1 MKLVNARAL
10 ALACRPAG
18 KSAHR
23 SIAGSDQS
31 CSQQNEERH
40 QRVPGHGFEYGSHY
54 RITIQLSG
62 SLRWN
67 PSRHEPAPRSA
78 ARVAQCRGGAST
90 TTVAVIPALIT
101 IPFGTSSM

>member
-31 CSQQNEERH
+31 CSTEMTAPDVSSGVNNHSEPPIERP
-40 QRVPGHGFEYGSHY
+40 RPAS
-54 RITIQLSG
+54 T
-62 SLRWN
+62 
-67 PSRHEPAPRSA
+67 PSRTPPPR
-78 ARVAQCRGGAST
+78 
-90 TTVAVIPALIT
+90 
-101 IPFGTSSM
+101 

>member
-31 CSQQNEERH
+31 CSTEMTAPDFSSGVNNHSEPPIERP
-40 QRVPGHGFEYGSHY
+40 RPAS
-54 RITIQLSG
+54 T
-62 SLRWN
+62 
-67 PSRHEPAPRSA
+67 PSRTPSA
-78 ARVAQCRGGAST
+78 ALTRSRPR
-90 TTVAVIPALIT
+90 TVTVVSVVTWRKVQVGPLLVDDSLVLDEI
-101 IPFGTSSM
+101 